1 MDSSRSSTLAL
12 FFITNML
19 FFVMANGCFFCP
31 KPNPN
36 PNPNP
41 NPFPYPNTSPS
52 TKSCPRDALKLGVCA
67 NLLNGPIGAIVG
79 SPPEHPCCSILEGL
93 VDLEVAVCLCTAI
106 KANILGID
114 INIPISLSLILNAC
128 EKSPPTDFQCS

>member
-1 MDSSRSSTLAL
+1 MNSSRYSSTLVL
-12 FFITNML
+12 FTTINML
-19 FFVMANGCFFCP
+19 FFVMANGCYFCP

-36 PNPNP
+36 PNP
-41 NPFPYPNTSPS
+41 FPIPNTSPS

-67 NLLNGPIGAIVG
+67 NLLDGPIGAIVG
-79 SPPEHPCCSILEGL
+79 SPPEHPCCSVLAGL

-128 EKSPPTDFQCS
+128 EKTPPTDFQCS